1 MSGQPGGLLDLE
13 THFRNA
19 LIETGGR
26 LFAPL
31 LQERVDQI
39 DRAYSPKPGYQFIG
53 RRSLGVDTLFGEVR
67 LVRDYYLGPTEGH
80 CPADAA
86 LGLEGSA
93 TPALARVVCR
103 AAAQQPF
110 GAASR
115 DLAEYGAIQVD
126 ERQIQRLVRRI
137 APDVEPW
144 LESLPQ
150 PSVVTPTLYV
160 CCDGTGTPM
169 RKDEL
174 RGRKGKQSDGTAKTR
189 EVKLGAVFTQ
199 HKTDEEGFPVR
210 DHESTTYVG
219 SYRSASE
226 FALLLRQEARRRS
239 VGSAQQV
246 IFLSDGAAWAEGI
259 GENCFATAVS
269 ILDFYHACERI
280 HELAE
285 ALGQEQAQKRTARW
299 KKRLLKDQV
308 AEVIVEA
315 ETIASDA
322 LIQSSIVD
330 DNLGFL
336 KRHQQRMMYGTYR
349 ENGWF
354 IGSGVIEAGCR
365 TVVGKRLKQSGMFW
379 SEKGATCVLNLR
391 TILLSQ
397 RFDLFWK
404 HRANA
409 YAAQNDTLSLA
420 V

>member
-1 MSGQPGGLLDLE
+1 MKNANFDTDL
-13 THFRNA
+13 TDDQWQF
-19 LIETGGR
+19 LK
-26 LFAPL
+26 PL
-31 LQERVDQI
+31 LPKPKVTGRPRTCLRKIINSLLYITKAGCQWRLLPSTFPRWQTVYHVFRKWTSSCTLSAIHDRL
-39 DRAYSPKPGYQFIG
+39 RAYAREMEGKACRPTAAILDSQTVRSAGFPEEVGYDAGKKTKG
-53 RRSLGVDTLFGEVR
+53 RKRFVIVDTLGFI
-67 LVRDYYLGPTEGH
+67 LGVI
-80 CPADAA
+80 
-86 LGLEGSA
+86 
-93 TPALARVVCR
+93 VV
-103 AAAQQPF
+103 P
-110 GAASR
+110 
-115 DLAEYGAIQVD
+115 
-126 ERQIQRLVRRI
+126 
-137 APDVEPW
+137 
-144 LESLPQ
+144 
-150 PSVVTPTLYV
+150 
-160 CCDGTGTPM
+160 
-169 RKDEL
+169 
-174 RGRKGKQSDGTAKTR
+174 
-189 EVKLGAVFTQ
+189 
-199 HKTDEEGFPVR
+199 DEEGFPVR
-210 DHESTTYVG
+210 DNESTTYLG

-308 AEVIVEA
+308 AEVIIEA
-315 ETIASDA
+315 ETIASNA

-365 TVVGKRLKQSGMFW
+365 TVAGKRLKQSGMFW